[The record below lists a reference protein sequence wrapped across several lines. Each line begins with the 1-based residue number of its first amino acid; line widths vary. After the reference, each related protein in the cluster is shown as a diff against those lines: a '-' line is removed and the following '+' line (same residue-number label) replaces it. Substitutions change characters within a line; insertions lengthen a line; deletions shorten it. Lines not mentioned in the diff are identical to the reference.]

1 MTLAS
6 LRDRFFASLEW
17 IASQIAATPKTALA
31 IWLASLVLVA
41 WMF

>member
-1 MTLAS
+1 MTVALV
-6 LRDRFFASLEW
+6 RDRFSTSLAW
-17 IASQIAATPKTALA
+17 IASQIAARPKCVLA